1 MSTALESQQPRTKG
15 VIVAFAYGFGDLEM
29 LASEEMRDYWVH
41 SFELPLT
48 SIHDDMHLDR
58 AIAKLNTLIDQVELS
73 SGDELYLNALSDLVA
88 LYESKH
94 IELPRASGIDVLRHL
109 MEAHNMNQHDLV
121 PIFGNKSTV
130 SEVLSGKRQL
140 ALAHIKKLSQHF
152 GVPADV
158 FMDRET
164 APRK

>member
-15 VIVAFAYGFGDLEM
+15 VLFAFAYGFGGLEM

-58 AIAKLNTLIDQVELS
+58 AIAKINTLIDQAELS

-88 LYESKH
+88 LYESEH
-94 IELPRASGIDVLRHL
+94 IKLPRASGVDVLRHL
-109 MEAHNMNQHDLV
+109 MEAHDMNQHDLV
-121 PIFGNKSTV
+121 PILGNKSTV
-130 SEVLSGKRQL
+130 SEVLSGKRRL
-140 ALAHIKKLSQHF
+140 ALTHIKKLSQHF

-158 FMDRET
+158 FIDRDAVPT
-164 APRK
+164 K